1 MIENVTN
8 VEFISH
14 GEFSNNVTIKI
25 FGPYEIQEFIIDH
38 NMLEQAWDAY
48 NAQVRAEDSY
58 IDAPYSG

>member
-25 FGPYEIQEFIIDH
+25 FGPYQEYVIDH